1 MLSEDKENKLIELF
15 ICLDDFCIA
24 LEEWKS
30 HQPKFQYSIT
40 NHPVMNDSEMLTIL
54 VFYQFSGYKCF
65 QYYYEQYVSIS
76 LRSYFP
82 HLISYERFVALI
94 PRLLPGL
101 YVFVKWRTL
110 LSQHTGW
117 YIIDSKPLPVC
128 HNRRIHSNRVFDAN
142 ARRGKSSM
150 GWFYGFKVHLIIN
163 QVGEIINFVF
173 TPGNVADNNQ
183 GVLKYLLAGLAGKCF
198 GDKGYMTALF
208 EEFYKQGLQFITKVR
223 ANMKNKLLLLE
234 DKLKLRKRAVV
245 ESVNDILTS
254 VFDLEHTRHRSA
266 VNAMAHMLAALT
278 AYCFYDSKPSVFLPE
293 NQRLRIENNVFLA
306 A

>member
-15 ICLDDFCIA
+15 ICLDDFCIT

-30 HQPKFQYSIT
+30 FQPQFQHSVT
-40 NHPVMNDSEMLTIL
+40 NQPLMSDSEMLTIL

-65 QYYYEQYVSIS
+65 QYYYQQHVSLS

-82 HLISYERFVALI
+82 ELVSYERFVALI

-101 YVFVKWRTL
+101 YVFLKWRTL
-110 LSQHTGW
+110 LSIRTGW
-117 YIIDSKPLPVC
+117 YIIDSKPLAVC
-128 HNRRIHSNRVFDAN
+128 HNRRIHSHKVFDGQAT
-142 ARRGKSSM
+142 RGKSSM

-163 QVGEIINFVF
+163 QQGEIINFIF

-183 GVLKYLLAGLAGKCF
+183 GVLKHLFAGLKGKCF
-198 GDKGYMTALF
+198 ADKGYMTVLF
-208 EEFYKQGLQFITKVR
+208 EEFYQQGFQLITKVR
-223 ANMKNKLLLLE
+223 SNMKNKLLLLE

-278 AYCFYDSKPSVFLPE
+278 AYCFYDGKPSVFLPE
-293 NQRLRIENNVFLA
+293 NQLLLNA
-306 A
+306 

>member
-30 HQPKFQYSIT
+30 PQPQFQHSVT
-40 NHPVMNDSEMLTIL
+40 NHPWMHDSEMLAIL

-65 QYYYEQYVSIS
+65 QYYYEQYVSRG

-82 HLISYERFVALI
+82 QLISYERFVALI

-101 YVFVKWRTL
+101 YVFLKWRTM
-110 LSQHTGW
+110 LSLRSGW

-128 HNRRIHSNRVFDAN
+128 HTRRIHSNRVFESQA
-142 ARRGKSSM
+142 ARGKSSM

-163 QVGEIINFVF
+163 QQGEIINFVF

-183 GVLKYLLAGLAGKCF
+183 EVLRHLFAGLKGKCF
-198 GDKGYMTALF
+198 ADKGYMTALF
-208 EEFYKQGLQFITKVR
+208 EEFYQQGLQLITKVR
-223 ANMKNKLLLLE
+223 SNMKNKLLLLE

-266 VNAMAHMLAALT
+266 GNAMAHMLAALT
-278 AYCFYDSKPSVFLPE
+278 AYCFYEGKPSVFLPDKQLLL
-293 NQRLRIENNVFLA
+293 NT
-306 A
+306 

>member
-30 HQPKFQYSIT
+30 RQPRFQISLT
-40 NHPVMNDSEMLTIL
+40 NHPIMSDSEMLTIL

-65 QYYYEQYVSIS
+65 QYYYEQYVRVN

-82 HLISYERFVALI
+82 QLISYERFVALI

-110 LSQHTGW
+110 LSKRTGW

-128 HNRRIHSNRVFDAN
+128 HNRRIHSNKVFDSH

-150 GWFYGFKVHLIIN
+150 GWFYGYKVHLVIN
-163 QVGEIINFVF
+163 QEGEIINFVF

-183 GVLKYLLAGLAGKCF
+183 GVLKHLLAALTGKCF

-208 EEFYKQGLQFITKVR
+208 EEFYLKGLQLITARRPPKS
-223 ANMKNKLLLLE
+223 E
-234 DKLKLRKRAVV
+234 
-245 ESVNDILTS
+245 LT
-254 VFDLEHTRHRSA
+254 
-266 VNAMAHMLAALT
+266 
-278 AYCFYDSKPSVFLPE
+278 
-293 NQRLRIENNVFLA
+293 
-306 A
+306 